1 MFIRK
6 NRAYFLL
13 SGIMVFFSIQAA
25 IAKPILNI
33 QQWQT
38 TNGIPVYFVESPGLP
53 ILDIRLAFDA
63 GSARDET
70 IPGLAQITNMMFAE
84 ATSTDN
90 ADTIAAK
97 FDEAGAIFVNHV
109 DRDSAIV
116 ALRTLTQPDAMK
128 KALDTFQAVLTDP
141 VFPEENLA
149 RIKNQVLRSL
159 EEDKQDPAQ
168 TAADRF
174 YQLVYEASPYAHPV
188 SGNAETVEKINT
200 FQVKQFH
207 DRYYA
212 ASNAVMVMV
221 GDLSTSDAQQI
232 AQTLSQH
239 LPQGRPAKAL
249 ALSTPQKKALREV
262 LPFPSSQTTI
272 MVGQVGI
279 NRQDK
284 DYFSLYVGNYIL
296 GGGDFASR
304 LFETVRVKNGLAYG
318 IYSYFLPLSAK
329 GPFVI
334 ALQSRNQKASEA
346 LSITQTVLSDFVKKG
361 PTSAELTAAKNNI
374 LRSFVLRLN
383 SNDAIANQLVVMA
396 FYHLPLNYLDTFASK
411 VNAVSV
417 SSIQQA
423 FANTLDPAAM
433 TTVLVGQ
440 TQ

>member
-1 MFIRK
+1 
-6 NRAYFLL
+6 
-13 SGIMVFFSIQAA
+13 MVFFSIQAA

-174 YQLVYEASPYAHPV
+174 YQLVYGASPYAHPV

-207 DRYYA
+207 DRYYV

-334 ALQSRNQKASEA
+334 ALQSRNQKAS
-346 LSITQTVLSDFVKKG
+346 
-361 PTSAELTAAKNNI
+361 
-374 LRSFVLRLN
+374 
-383 SNDAIANQLVVMA
+383 
-396 FYHLPLNYLDTFASK
+396 
-411 VNAVSV
+411 
-417 SSIQQA
+417 
-423 FANTLDPAAM
+423 
-433 TTVLVGQ
+433 
-440 TQ
+440 